1 MGGIKL
7 KKLKNLKIGTKL
19 IINFTIISILIFII
33 GGVGLKKLYD
43 SNIAIK
49 DMYNNNILSITAIND
64 IDKNLS
70 NIYLKIQLAG
80 NIKDKNEINKLI
92 NEINEMESKNN
103 EDIKIYKSEIT
114 TEEDKNLFSKFEEK
128 LSSYRK
134 IISELINAGLSQN
147 IEEINIKTGEF
158 EKVRNETRG
167 NLDKLVE
174 ANKNWAKDT
183 LDKNNSGYKKAVIF
197 NTTIIIVSLVLMI
210 VCANFIIKSI
220 TIPLRKI
227 RELANRL
234 SDYDFSTPLILEI
247 KDEFGQTGNALNK
260 AQENVNLLIKKV
272 IHSVQGITS
281 ASEELS
287 ATAEEMTS
295 KMEVIN
301 ESTKGINSVV
311 QETSATSEE
320 ISASVQEVDSSVAVL
335 ANKAVDGS
343 SNSIKIKERATRV
356 ESNSKTATEETK
368 ELYVGMEKAI
378 LDDIEQGKVVD
389 EIKVMADTIAGI
401 AEQTNLLALNAA
413 IEAARAGEQGKGFAV
428 VADEVRKLAE
438 QSSIAVG
445 NVKSTIDKVQG
456 AFKSISENSSELL
469 KFMNDKVLHEF
480 QGFVKIGKQYQEDGD
495 FVNYMSEE
503 LASMTEEISAT
514 MTQVSEATQNM
525 AEITQGSSENLNGIQ
540 ESVSESTKVMEQV
553 ALTAQEQAELAQ
565 ELNEIVLKFKI

>member
-1 MGGIKL
+1 ME
-7 KKLKNLKIGTKL
+7 KLKNLKISTKL
-19 IINFTIISILIFII
+19 IGNFIIIAILMLIIGIVGFVNLYNSNLSAKQLYNDNIIGLISINEL
-33 GGVGLKKLYD
+33 
-43 SNIAIK
+43 
-49 DMYNNNILSITAIND
+49 
-64 IDKNLS
+64 DKNLS
-70 NIYLKIQLAG
+70 SMYFKIELAA
-80 NIKDKNEINKLI
+80 NSKDKNEINKLVDEVNDI
-92 NEINEMESKNN
+92 NSKNN
-103 EDIKIYKSEIT
+103 EEIKLYKNGIT
-114 TEEDKNLFSKFEEK
+114 RDEDKILFNKFEEK
-128 LSSYRK
+128 LEHYRRVR
-134 IISELINAGLSQN
+134 SELISEDFNGRAEELSN
-147 IEEINIKTGEF
+147 KMNEF
-158 EKVRNETRG
+158 ETVNNDMIGDLK
-167 NLDKLVE
+167 KLVGLNE
-174 ANKNWAKDT
+174 SWAKDT
-183 LDKNNSGYKKAVIF
+183 LNKNDKSYKKAIIV
-197 NTTIIIVSLVLMI
+197 NTSIIIVSFILMI
-210 VCANFIIKSI
+210 VCAIFIIRSI

-234 SDYDFSTPLILEI
+234 SDYDFSTSLILEI
-247 KDEFGQTGNALNK
+247 KDEFGQTGDALNK

-469 KFMNDKVLHEF
+469 KFMNDKVLYEF
-480 QGFVKIGKQYQEDGD
+480 QSFVKIGKQYQEDGN